1 MLETLLSRLF
11 DLQSHSTAQRQT
23 VDEFA
28 ASVKRQAVILGI
40 RAMLVPEA
48 RRDANEK
55 IDLVGSIS
63 AGSNYSDC

>member
-1 MLETLLSRLF
+1 
-11 DLQSHSTAQRQT
+11 
-23 VDEFA
+23 
-28 ASVKRQAVILGI
+28 
-40 RAMLVPEA
+40 MLVPEA